1 MYSVMQ
7 DTVNIAN
14 DINGVMRNLAVL
26 NTYNEGE
33 FASLF
38 ALLQSENSSDKQ
50 GTLDQK
56 RTEIEP
62 LRSMFE

>member
-1 MYSVMQ
+1 
-7 DTVNIAN
+7 
-14 DINGVMRNLAVL
+14 MRNLAVL